1 MIFAKSFHQKCILFC
16 LYFENQV
23 VFEYFIM
30 TTVKDIQ
37 IKIQKMMMIRFM
49 ASQDDIKIQSS
60 DNH

>member
-1 MIFAKSFHQKCILFC
+1 MIFAKRFHQKFILFC

-49 ASQDDIKIQSS
+49 ASQDDIQIQSS

>member
-1 MIFAKSFHQKCILFC
+1 MIFAKRFPQKLTLFHFLI
-16 LYFENQV
+16 ENQV
-23 VFEYFIM
+23 VFEYFIK

-49 ASQDDIKIQSS
+49 ASQDDIQIQSS

>member
-1 MIFAKSFHQKCILFC
+1 MIFAKMFPQKCILFC
-16 LYFENQV
+16 VYFENQV
-23 VFEYFIM
+23 VFEYFIK